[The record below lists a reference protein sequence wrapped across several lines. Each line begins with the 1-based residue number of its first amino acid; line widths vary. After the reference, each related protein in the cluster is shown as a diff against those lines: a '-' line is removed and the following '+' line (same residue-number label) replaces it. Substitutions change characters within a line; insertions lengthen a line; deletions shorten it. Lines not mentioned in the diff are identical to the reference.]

1 MIDKEAADTIHG
13 ILTLALGRDWSGK
26 LIGIPPGFDPDVVE
40 RAIGQL
46 DDLRRRDDDRLTVT
60 RNGVTVD
67 LPGWVPYPV
76 IEAFVAMADSIGVY
90 RCSHTELADY
100 VESMAEMIRRMSDLI
115 GAFDPNFDGLVT
127 VDAINAALSSLRETS
142 AANDGEK
149 VVALHRSAKHVCTV
163 HNIVHAT
170 TVFTRVTDDTIG
182 TSELSVMSLG
192 ETMTLPGESSIVR
205 TSEGWELWQA

>member
-13 ILTLALGRDWSGK
+13 ILTLALGHDWSGK
-26 LIGIPPGFDPDVVE
+26 LIGIPPGFELEVVE

-46 DDLRRRDDDRLTVT
+46 ADLRRRDDDRMTITSGVVT
-60 RNGVTVD
+60 LD

-76 IEAFVAMADSIGVY
+76 VEAFVSMADSIGVY
-90 RCSHTELADY
+90 RFSPAELAVY
-100 VESMAEMIRRMSDLI
+100 VEGLAEMVRRTSDLLAAI
-115 GAFDPNFDGLVT
+115 DPGFEGLVT
-127 VDAINAALSSLRETS
+127 LEAINSALVLAQPSG

-149 VVALHRSAKHVCTV
+149 VVALRSAKHTCTV

-170 TVFTRVTDDTIG
+170 TVFARVTDDTVG

-192 ETMTLPGESSIVR
+192 ETMTLPGGASIVR
-205 TSEGWELWQA
+205 TADGWELWQA